1 MNKIL
6 LLLCFL
12 AASLC
17 VQAQSEDAWIRKG
30 NRNYRRS
37 KFEKAEENYRKALEL
52 KPVSVEAQFNLGDAL
67 YSKGEYDAAFETFQ
81 KVLEMTGDK
90 KIKSN
95 AVYNMGNCLLAQD
108 RFYDAFNIYKVSIK
122 LNSDNADALYNLEYC
137 RANLLKSNIYIL
149 PNIEHG
155 TVQASEEQAFNGQKV
170 TLSSQPEQGY
180 ALSSYY
186 VMPADTT
193 QGEVKVNGATFVM
206 PKCDAYVMAEFKL
219 LHNITVEKNIPHGVV
234 KADRSQAVEG
244 QNVTLSSQPEQG
256 YLAERYKVYRTGKPN
271 DTIPVNDTVFQMP
284 DYDVTVTAIFSR
296 GLRITVDSTSYGS
309 VESSDSLAMP
319 NQNIALIVHPDD
331 GYELDDI
338 IVQHNNDPNQQT
350 PVTEDNLFSM
360 PNSSVTVKAT
370 FREAT
375 GKYAIT
381 IDTLSEGGRAVA
393 DADSATRRTTVKLNN
408 IPQPGYKFKEY
419 VITQTADTSVKV
431 QALGNFF
438 TMPSYDVTVSA
449 VFEKDENG
457 QDNQQQQQQD
467 QQQDQQ
473 DQQQNQNQQNQDQ
486 QNQQQDQQQQQ
497 QSSRDMSENEAER
510 MLQALENQEKQT
522 IEKVNEEK
530 VRNQPKRKTDKD
542 W

>member
-1 MNKIL
+1 M
-6 LLLCFL
+6 
-12 AASLC
+12 
-17 VQAQSEDAWIRKG
+17 IRKG
-30 NRNYRRS
+30 NRNYRRE
-37 KFEKAEENYRKALEL
+37 KFEKAEECYRKALEL

-67 YSKGEYDAAFETFQ
+67 YSKGEYDAASAAFQ

-90 KIKSN
+90 EIKSN

-108 RFYDAFNIYKVSIK
+108 KFYDAFNIYKVSIK

-137 RANLLKSNIYIL
+137 RANLVKSNIYVN

-155 TVQASEEQAFNGQKV
+155 SVKASEEQAFNGQKV

-180 ALSSYY
+180 ALSQYY
-186 VMPADTT
+186 VVPADTT
-193 QGEVKVNGATFVM
+193 QGEVKVSGATFVM
-206 PKCDAYVMAEFKL
+206 PKCDVYVTAEFKQ
-219 LHNITVEKNIPHGVV
+219 LHNITIEKNIPHGVV
-234 KADRSQAVEG
+234 KADRSQAAEG
-244 QNVTLSSQPEQG
+244 QSVALSSVPESG

-271 DTIPVNDTVFQMP
+271 DTIQVNDTVFQMP
-284 DYDVTVTAIFSR
+284 DYDVTVTAVFSK
-296 GLRITVDSTSYGS
+296 GLHIVVDTTVNGK
-309 VESSDSLAMP
+309 VESSDSIAMP
-319 NQNIALIVHPDD
+319 NQNIALIVTPDD
-331 GYELDDI
+331 GYELDEV

-350 PVTEDNLFSM
+350 PVNDDNLFVM
-360 PNSSVTVKAT
+360 PHSSVTVKAT

-375 GKYAIT
+375 DKYAIT

-419 VITQTADTSVKV
+419 VITQTADTSIKV

-449 VFEKDENG
+449 VFEKNDDG
-457 QDNQQQQQQD
+457 QDNQQQNQQD

-473 DQQQNQNQQNQDQ
+473 DQQNQEQQNQDQ
-486 QNQQQDQQQQQ
+486 QSQQQDQQQQQ
-497 QSSRDMSENEAER
+497 QSPRDMSENEAER

-530 VRNQPKRKTDKD
+530 VRTQPKRKTDKD